1 MVLMSKAI
9 IVAAGDLDHLPQEIQ
24 TVSNV
29 LSAAGWTVRLCI
41 GTDAS
46 KAGLMT
52 AAGEGDVDLAWF
64 GLHSNID
71 GFVLSDGIWSSS
83 ELGVWL
89 RNVNAC
95 DVVLN
100 SCYSVEHISAIQR
113 AADSVGVA
121 CTINPAGVDDTLAW
135 QVGVHLARAYAVT
148 EDLRASVQWASGA
161 GSLAYRF
168 IPAAAD
174 AAAGGIRGGRMAM
187 DESAGIRED
196 LRLLMQAVQ
205 GDGRTGAPGLLPRV
219 AALQVS
225 FDAMVLEQRQWREEQ
240 REWRADVERR
250 LDQLERPKPVVM
262 SERSVYVA
270 SVIIVLLLAGLLAAV
285 MLFNGRF
292 G

>member
-1 MVLMSKAI
+1 MKAI
-9 IVAAGDLDHLPQEIQ
+9 IVAAGDLDSLPAEIQ
-24 TVSNV
+24 TVSNT
-29 LSAAGWTVRLCI
+29 LSAAGWTVRLCLA
-41 GTDAS
+41 GDAS
-46 KAGLMT
+46 RTGLLA

-64 GLHSNID
+64 GLHSSAD
-71 GFVLSDGIWSSS
+71 GFALSDGVWPPAQ
-83 ELGVWL
+83 LGTWL

-95 DVVLN
+95 DCVLN
-100 SCYSVEHISAIQR
+100 SCFSIEHVDAIQR

-121 CTINPAGVDDTLAW
+121 CTINPAGVDDALAW

-148 EDLRASVQWASGA
+148 EDLRASVQWASGS

-168 IPAAAD
+168 IPPAAE

-187 DESAGIRED
+187 DESVGIRED

-219 AALQVS
+219 AALQAS
-225 FDAMVLEQRQWREEQ
+225 FDAMATEQRQWRDEQ
-240 REWRADVERR
+240 REWRSDVERR
-250 LDQLERPKPVVM
+250 ISQLERPKPVVV

-270 SVIIVLLLAGLLAAV
+270 SVLIVLLLAGLLAAV

>member
-1 MVLMSKAI
+1 MDRAI
-9 IVAAGDLDHLPQEIQ
+9 VVAAGDLDSLPAEIQ
-24 TVSNV
+24 TVANV

-41 GTDAS
+41 GADAS
-46 KAGLMT
+46 RAGLLA

-64 GLHSNID
+64 GLHSTGE
-71 GFVLSDGIWSSS
+71 GFVLSDGVWPPAQ
-83 ELGVWL
+83 LGTWL

-95 DVVLN
+95 DCVLN
-100 SCYSVEHISAIQR
+100 SCYSIEHVDAIQR
-113 AADSVGVA
+113 AADNVGVA
-121 CTINPAGVDDTLAW
+121 CTINPAGVDDALAW

-148 EDLRASVQWASGA
+148 EELRSSVQWASGA

-168 IPAAAD
+168 IPPAAE

-219 AALQVS
+219 AALQAS
-225 FDAMVLEQRQWREEQ
+225 FDVMATEQRQWREEQ
-240 REWRADVERR
+240 REWRERTERR
-250 LDQLERPKPVVM
+250 LDVLERPKPIVVT
-262 SERSVYVA
+262 ERAVYISSA
-270 SVIIVLLLAGLLAAV
+270 VIMAVLGALLILVL
-285 MLFNGRF
+285 MLNGRF

>member
-1 MVLMSKAI
+1 VKAI
-9 IVAAGDLDHLPQEIQ
+9 IVAVGDLDSLPAEIQ
-24 TVSNV
+24 TVANV

-41 GTDAS
+41 GADATR
-46 KAGLMT
+46 AGLLA

-64 GLHSNID
+64 GLHSGTD
-71 GFVLSDGIWSSS
+71 GFALADGVWPPAQ
-83 ELGVWL
+83 LGTWL

-100 SCYSVEHISAIQR
+100 SCYSIEHISAIQR
-113 AADSVGVA
+113 AADGVGVA
-121 CTINPAGVDDTLAW
+121 CTINPSGVDDALAW
-135 QVGVHLARAYAVT
+135 QVGVHLVRAYAVT
-148 EDLRASVQWASGA
+148 EDLRSSVQWASGA

-168 IPAAAD
+168 IPPAAD

-187 DESAGIRED
+187 DESVGIRED

-219 AALQVS
+219 AALQAS
-225 FDAMVLEQRQWREEQ
+225 FDAMATEQRQWREEQ
-240 REWRADVERR
+240 REWRSDVERR
-250 LDQLERPKPVVM
+250 LGQLERPNPVVV

-270 SVIIVLLLAGLLAAV
+270 SVMIVLLLAGLLAAV

>member
-9 IVAAGDLDHLPQEIQ
+9 IVAAGDLEHLPSEIQ
-24 TVSNV
+24 TVSNT
-29 LSAAGWTVRLCI
+29 LSAAGWTVRLCLA
-41 GTDAS
+41 GDAS
-46 KAGLMT
+46 RAGLLA

-64 GLHSNID
+64 GLHSTAD
-71 GFVLSDGIWSSS
+71 GFVLSDGIWPSS
-83 ELGVWL
+83 ELGAWL

-100 SCYSVEHISAIQR
+100 SCYSIEHISAIQR

-121 CTINPAGVDDTLAW
+121 CTIDPAGVDDTLAW
-135 QVGVHLARAYAVT
+135 QVGVHLVRAYVVT
-148 EDLRASVQWASGA
+148 EELRTSVQWASGA

-168 IPAAAD
+168 IPPAAE
-174 AAAGGIRGGRMAM
+174 AAAGGVRGGRMVT

-225 FDAMVLEQRQWREEQ
+225 FDAMVLEQREWREEQ

-250 LDQLERPKPVVM
+250 LDQLERPKPVVV

-270 SVIIVLLLAGLLAAV
+270 SVMIVLLLAGLLAAV

>member
-1 MVLMSKAI
+1 MRAVL
-9 IVAAGDLDHLPQEIQ
+9 VAAGQLDDLPAEIQ
-24 TVSNV
+24 TVANV

-41 GTDAS
+41 GADAS
-46 KAGLMT
+46 RAGLLA

-64 GLHSNID
+64 GLHSTGE
-71 GFVLSDGIWSSS
+71 GFVLSDGVWPPAQ
-83 ELGVWL
+83 LGTWL

-100 SCYSVEHISAIQR
+100 SCYSIEHVDAIQR
-113 AADSVGVA
+113 AADNVGVA
-121 CTINPAGVDDTLAW
+121 CTINPAGVDDALAW

-148 EDLRASVQWASGA
+148 EELRSSVQWASGA

-168 IPAAAD
+168 IPPAAD

-187 DESAGIRED
+187 DESVGIRED

-219 AALQVS
+219 AALQAS
-225 FDAMVLEQRQWREEQ
+225 FDVMATEQRQWRDEQ
-240 REWRADVERR
+240 REWRERTERR
-250 LDQLERPKPVVM
+250 LDVLERPKPIVVT
-262 SERSVYVA
+262 ERAVYISSA
-270 SVIIVLLLAGLLAAV
+270 VIMAVLGALLILVL
-285 MLFNGRF
+285 MLNERF

>member
-1 MVLMSKAI
+1 MRCVI
-9 IVAAGDLDHLPQEIQ
+9 IAAGDLDSLPAEIQ
-24 TVSNV
+24 TVANT

-41 GTDAS
+41 GADAS
-46 KAGLMT
+46 RAGLLA

-64 GLHSNID
+64 GLHSAAD
-71 GFVLSDGIWSSS
+71 GFALSDGVWPPSQ
-83 ELGVWL
+83 LGVWL

-95 DVVLN
+95 DCVLN
-100 SCYSVEHISAIQR
+100 SCYSIEHVDAIQR

-121 CTINPAGVDDTLAW
+121 CTINPAGVDDALAW

-148 EDLRASVQWASGA
+148 EDLRSSVQWASGS

-168 IPAAAD
+168 IPPAAE

-187 DESAGIRED
+187 DESVGIRED

-219 AALQVS
+219 AALQAS
-225 FDAMVLEQRQWREEQ
+225 FDAMAIEQRQWREEQ
-240 REWRADVERR
+240 REWRTDVERR
-250 LDQLERPKPVVM
+250 IGQLERPKPVVV

-270 SVIIVLLLAGLLAAV
+270 SVLIVLLLAGLLAAV
-285 MLFNGRF
+285 MMFNGRF

>member
-1 MVLMSKAI
+1 VKAI
-9 IVAAGDLDHLPQEIQ
+9 IVAVGDLDSLPAEIQ
-24 TVSNV
+24 TVANV

-41 GTDAS
+41 GADATR
-46 KAGLMT
+46 AGLLA

-64 GLHSNID
+64 GLHSGTD
-71 GFVLSDGIWSSS
+71 GFALADGVWPPAQ
-83 ELGVWL
+83 LGTWL

-100 SCYSVEHISAIQR
+100 SCYSIEHISAIQR
-113 AADSVGVA
+113 AADGVGVA
-121 CTINPAGVDDTLAW
+121 CTINPSGVDDALAW
-135 QVGVHLARAYAVT
+135 QVGVHLVRAYAVT
-148 EDLRASVQWASGA
+148 EDLRSSVQWASGA

-168 IPAAAD
+168 IPPAAD

-187 DESAGIRED
+187 DESVGIRED

-219 AALQVS
+219 AALQAS
-225 FDAMVLEQRQWREEQ
+225 FDAMATEQRQWREEQ
-240 REWRADVERR
+240 REWRSDVERR
-250 LDQLERPKPVVM
+250 LGQLERPNPVVV

>member
-1 MVLMSKAI
+1 MRCV
-9 IVAAGDLDHLPQEIQ
+9 IVAAGDLDNLPAEIQ
-24 TVSNV
+24 TVANV

-41 GTDAS
+41 GPDATR
-46 KAGLMT
+46 AGLMA

-64 GLHSNID
+64 GLHSSAD
-71 GFVLSDGIWSSS
+71 GFALSDGVWPPAQ
-83 ELGVWL
+83 LGVWL

-95 DVVLN
+95 DCVLN
-100 SCYSVEHISAIQR
+100 TCYSIEHVEAIQR
-113 AADSVGVA
+113 AADGVGIA
-121 CTINPAGVDDTLAW
+121 CTINPAGVDDALAW
-135 QVGVHLARAYAVT
+135 QVGVYLARAYAVT
-148 EDLRASVQWASGA
+148 EELRSSVQWASGA
-161 GSLAYRF
+161 GSLAYRYV
-168 IPAAAD
+168 PP
-174 AAAGGIRGGRMAM
+174 AAAGGIRGGRMAT

-219 AALQVS
+219 ADLQQS
-225 FDAMVLEQRQWREEQ
+225 FNAMVVEQRQWREEQ

-250 LDQLERPKPVVM
+250 LDQLERPKPVVV

-270 SVIIVLLLAGLLAAV
+270 SVIVVLMLGALLAAV

>member
-1 MVLMSKAI
+1 MRCV
-9 IVAAGDLDHLPQEIQ
+9 IVAAGDLDNLPAEIQ
-24 TVSNV
+24 TVANV

-41 GTDAS
+41 GADAS
-46 KAGLMT
+46 RAGLLA

-64 GLHSNID
+64 GLHSSAD
-71 GFVLSDGIWSSS
+71 GFALSDGVWPPAQ
-83 ELGVWL
+83 LGTWL

-95 DVVLN
+95 DCVLN
-100 SCYSVEHISAIQR
+100 SCFSIEHVDAIQR

-121 CTINPAGVDDTLAW
+121 CTINPAGVDDALAW

-148 EDLRASVQWASGA
+148 EDLRSSVQWASGA

-168 IPAAAD
+168 IPPAAE

-219 AALQVS
+219 AALQAS
-225 FDAMVLEQRQWREEQ
+225 FDTLATEQRQWREEQ
-240 REWRADVERR
+240 REWREKTERR
-250 LDQLERPKPVVM
+250 LDQLERPKPVVI
-262 SERSVYVA
+262 SERSMYVA
-270 SVIIVLLLAGLLAAV
+270 SVLIALLLTGLLAAV

>member
-1 MVLMSKAI
+1 MSRAV
-9 IVAAGDLDHLPQEIQ
+9 IVATGDLDHLPQEIQ

-29 LSAAGWTVRLCI
+29 LNAAGWKVQLCL
-41 GTDAS
+41 GPDAS
-46 KAGLMT
+46 RAGLLV

-64 GLHSNID
+64 GLHSNAD
-71 GFVLSDGIWSSS
+71 GFVLSDGVWPPAQ
-83 ELGVWL
+83 LGTWL

-95 DVVLN
+95 DCVLN
-100 SCYSVEHISAIQR
+100 SCYSIEHVDAIQR

-121 CTINPAGVDDTLAW
+121 CTINPAGVDDALAW

-148 EDLRASVQWASGA
+148 EDLRSSVQWASGA

-225 FDAMVLEQRQWREEQ
+225 FDTLATEQRQWREEQ
-240 REWRADVERR
+240 REWRAEVERR
-250 LDQLERPKPVVM
+250 LDQLERPKPVVV

-270 SVIIVLLLAGLLAAV
+270 SVMIVLLLAGLLAAV

>member
-1 MVLMSKAI
+1 MRAVL
-9 IVAAGDLDHLPQEIQ
+9 VATGDLDSLPAEIQ
-24 TVSNV
+24 TVANV
-29 LSAAGWTVRLCI
+29 LSSAGWTVRLCI

-46 KAGLMT
+46 RAGLLA

-64 GLHSNID
+64 GLHSSAD
-71 GFVLSDGIWSSS
+71 GFALSDGVWPPAQ
-83 ELGVWL
+83 LGTWL

-95 DVVLN
+95 DCVLN
-100 SCYSVEHISAIQR
+100 SCYSIEHVDAIQR

-121 CTINPAGVDDTLAW
+121 CTINPAGVDDALAW

-148 EDLRASVQWASGA
+148 EDLRSSVQWASGA

-168 IPAAAD
+168 IPPAAE

-219 AALQVS
+219 AALQAS
-225 FDAMVLEQRQWREEQ
+225 FDAMATEQRQWREEQ

-250 LDQLERPKPVVM
+250 IGQLERPKPLVV

-270 SVIIVLLLAGLLAAV
+270 SVLIVLLLAGLLAAV

>member
-1 MVLMSKAI
+1 MRAVL
-9 IVAAGDLDHLPQEIQ
+9 VAAGDLDSLPAEIQ
-24 TVSNV
+24 TVANA

-41 GTDAS
+41 GADATR
-46 KAGLMT
+46 AGLLT

-64 GLHSNID
+64 GLHSSAD
-71 GFVLSDGIWSSS
+71 GFALSDGVWPPAQ
-83 ELGVWL
+83 LGTWL

-100 SCYSVEHISAIQR
+100 SCYSIEHISAIQR

-121 CTINPAGVDDTLAW
+121 CTIDPAGVDDTLAW
-135 QVGVHLARAYAVT
+135 QVGVHLVRAYAVT
-148 EDLRASVQWASGA
+148 EELRTSVQWASGA

-168 IPAAAD
+168 IPPAAE
-174 AAAGGIRGGRMAM
+174 AAAGGVRGGRMVT

-219 AALQVS
+219 AALQAS
-225 FDAMVLEQRQWREEQ
+225 FDAMVLEQREWREEQ

-250 LDQLERPKPVVM
+250 LDQLERPKPVVI

-270 SVIIVLLLAGLLAAV
+270 SVVIVLLLGSLLAAV

>member
-9 IVAAGDLDHLPQEIQ
+9 IVAAGDLEHLPSEIQ
-24 TVSNV
+24 TVSNT
-29 LSAAGWTVRLCI
+29 LSAAGWTVRLCLA
-41 GTDAS
+41 GDAS
-46 KAGLMT
+46 RAGLLA

-64 GLHSNID
+64 GLHSTAD
-71 GFVLSDGIWSSS
+71 GFVLSDGIWPSS
-83 ELGVWL
+83 ELGAWL

-100 SCYSVEHISAIQR
+100 SCYSIEHISAIQR
-113 AADSVGVA
+113 AADGVGVA
-121 CTINPAGVDDTLAW
+121 CTINPAGVDDELAW
-135 QVGVHLARAYAVT
+135 QVGVHLVRAYAVT
-148 EDLRASVQWASGA
+148 EDLRASVQWATGA
-161 GSLAYRF
+161 GSLAYRY

-174 AAAGGIRGGRMAM
+174 AAGGIRGGRLAM

-205 GDGRTGAPGLLPRV
+205 GDSKIGAPGLLPRV

-225 FDAMVLEQRQWREEQ
+225 FDAMVAEQREWREEQ

-250 LDQLERPKPVVM
+250 ISQLERPKPVVV

-270 SVIIVLLLAGLLAAV
+270 SVIIVLTLAGILAAV
-285 MLFNGRF
+285 MLFNSRF

>member
-1 MVLMSKAI
+1 VRAVL
-9 IVAAGDLDHLPQEIQ
+9 VAAGQLDDLPAEIQ
-24 TVSNV
+24 TVANV

-41 GTDAS
+41 GPDATR
-46 KAGLMT
+46 AGLLA

-64 GLHSNID
+64 GLHSNAD
-71 GFVLSDGIWSSS
+71 GFALSDGVWPPAQ
-83 ELGVWL
+83 LGTWL

-95 DVVLN
+95 DCVLN
-100 SCYSVEHISAIQR
+100 SCYSIEHVDAIQR

-121 CTINPAGVDDTLAW
+121 CTINPAGVDDALAW

-148 EDLRASVQWASGA
+148 EDLRSSVQWASGA

-168 IPAAAD
+168 IPPAAD

-187 DESAGIRED
+187 DESVGIRED

-219 AALQVS
+219 AALQAS
-225 FDAMVLEQRQWREEQ
+225 FDAMATEQRQWREEQ

-250 LDQLERPKPVVM
+250 IGQLERPKPVVM

-270 SVIIVLLLAGLLAAV
+270 SVLIVLLLAGLLAAV

>member
-1 MVLMSKAI
+1 MRAV
-9 IVAAGDLDHLPQEIQ
+9 IVAAGDLDSLPGEVQ
-24 TVSNV
+24 TVANT
-29 LSAAGWTVRLCI
+29 LSAAGWTVRLCL
-41 GTDAS
+41 GPDATR
-46 KAGLMT
+46 AGLMA

-64 GLHSNID
+64 GLHSSAD
-71 GFVLSDGIWSSS
+71 GFALSDGVWPPAQ
-83 ELGVWL
+83 LGTWL

-100 SCYSVEHISAIQR
+100 SCYSIEHVEAIQR

-121 CTINPAGVDDTLAW
+121 CTINPAGVDDALAW
-135 QVGVHLARAYAVT
+135 QVGVHLVRAYAVT
-148 EDLRASVQWASGA
+148 EELRTSVQWASGA

-168 IPAAAD
+168 IPPAAE

-225 FDAMVLEQRQWREEQ
+225 FDAMAAEQRQWREEQ
-240 REWRADVERR
+240 REWRSDVERR
-250 LDQLERPKPVVM
+250 ISQLERPKPVVV

-270 SVIIVLLLAGLLAAV
+270 SVMIVLLLAGLLAAV

>member
-1 MVLMSKAI
+1 MRCV
-9 IVAAGDLDHLPQEIQ
+9 IVAAGDLDSLPAEIQ
-24 TVSNV
+24 TVANV

-41 GTDAS
+41 GADATR
-46 KAGLMT
+46 AGLLA

-64 GLHSNID
+64 GLHSGAE
-71 GFVLSDGIWSSS
+71 GFALSDGVWPPSQ
-83 ELGVWL
+83 LGTWL

-95 DVVLN
+95 DCVLN
-100 SCYSVEHISAIQR
+100 SCFSIEHVDAIQR

-121 CTINPAGVDDTLAW
+121 CTINPAGVDDALAW

-148 EDLRASVQWASGA
+148 EELRSSVQWASGA

-168 IPAAAD
+168 IPPAAE

-187 DESAGIRED
+187 DDSVGIRED

-219 AALQVS
+219 AALQAS
-225 FDAMVLEQRQWREEQ
+225 FDVMATEQRQWREEQ
-240 REWRADVERR
+240 REWRSDVERR
-250 LDQLERPKPVVM
+250 LGQLERPKPVVV

-285 MLFNGRF
+285 MMFNGRF

>member
-1 MVLMSKAI
+1 MRAV
-9 IVAAGDLDHLPQEIQ
+9 IVAAGDLDSLPAEVQAVANI
-24 TVSNV
+24 

-41 GTDAS
+41 GADAS
-46 KAGLMT
+46 RAGLLA

-64 GLHSNID
+64 GLHSGAD
-71 GFVLSDGIWSSS
+71 GFALSDGVWPPAQ
-83 ELGVWL
+83 LGTWL

-95 DVVLN
+95 DCVLN
-100 SCYSVEHISAIQR
+100 SCYSIEHVDAIQR

-121 CTINPAGVDDTLAW
+121 CTINPAGVDDALAW

-148 EDLRASVQWASGA
+148 EDLRSSVQWASGA

-187 DESAGIRED
+187 DEGAGIRED

-219 AALQVS
+219 AALQAS
-225 FDAMVLEQRQWREEQ
+225 FDAMAIEQRQWRDEQ

-250 LDQLERPKPVVM
+250 IGQLERPKPVVV

-270 SVIIVLLLAGLLAAV
+270 SVMIVLLLAGLLAAV
-285 MLFNGRF
+285 MMFNGRF

>member
-1 MVLMSKAI
+1 MRCV
-9 IVAAGDLDHLPQEIQ
+9 IVAAGDLDNLPAEIQ
-24 TVSNV
+24 TVANV

-41 GTDAS
+41 GADATR
-46 KAGLMT
+46 AGLLA

-64 GLHSNID
+64 GLHSGAD
-71 GFVLSDGIWSSS
+71 GFALSDGVWPPAQ
-83 ELGVWL
+83 LGTWL

-95 DVVLN
+95 DCVLN
-100 SCYSVEHISAIQR
+100 SCYSIEHVDAIQR

-121 CTINPAGVDDTLAW
+121 CTINPAGVDDALAW

-148 EDLRASVQWASGA
+148 EDLRSSVQWASGA

-219 AALQVS
+219 ADLQQS
-225 FDAMVLEQRQWREEQ
+225 LQAMAVEQRQWREEQ

>member
-1 MVLMSKAI
+1 MRAVL
-9 IVAAGDLDHLPQEIQ
+9 VATGDLDSLPAEIQ
-24 TVSNV
+24 TVANV

-41 GTDAS
+41 GADAS
-46 KAGLMT
+46 RAGLLA

-64 GLHSNID
+64 GLHSNAD
-71 GFVLSDGIWSSS
+71 GFALSDGVWPPAQ
-83 ELGVWL
+83 LGTWL
-89 RNVNAC
+89 RNVNAYDC
-95 DVVLN
+95 VLN
-100 SCYSVEHISAIQR
+100 SCYSIEHVDAIQR

-121 CTINPAGVDDTLAW
+121 CTINPAGVDDALAW

-148 EDLRASVQWASGA
+148 EELRSSVQWASGT

-168 IPAAAD
+168 IPPAAD

-187 DESAGIRED
+187 DESVGIRED

-219 AALQVS
+219 ADLQQS
-225 FDAMVLEQRQWREEQ
+225 LQAMATEQRQWREEQ

-262 SERSVYVA
+262 SERAVYISGALITVA
-270 SVIIVLLLAGLLAAV
+270 LGALLLVVLLV
-285 MLFNGRF
+285 NVRF
-292 G
+292 R